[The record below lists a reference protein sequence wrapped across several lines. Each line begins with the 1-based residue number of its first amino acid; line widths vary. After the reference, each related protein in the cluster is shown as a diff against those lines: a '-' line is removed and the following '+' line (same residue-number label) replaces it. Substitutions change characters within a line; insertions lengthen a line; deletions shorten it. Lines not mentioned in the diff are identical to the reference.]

1 MVKKKAIIVDVDDT
15 LTLEPFYDD
24 LPQNSN
30 REEWDLYHQRRNF
43 YSPDL
48 YKPLYNMIEMIQGYI
63 ENNGTS
69 SVIFLTSREDTHNGV
84 IRENTLKFINNVFRF
99 TKFWD
104 KLDIQLFMRK
114 ENDFSP
120 SPLVKEQYLI
130 NEILPNYSV
139 ELAIDDDS
147 SNCEMFEKY
156 NILAIQPHVKG
167 LKKCLK
173 K

>member
-1 MVKKKAIIVDVDDT
+1 MAKKEAIIVDIDDAIA
-15 LTLEPFYDD
+15 LEPFYDD

-43 YSPDL
+43 YNPNL
-48 YKPLYNMIEMIQGYI
+48 YKPIYSMVAMIQGYI
-63 ENNGTS
+63 ENSGTS

-84 IRENTLKFINNVFRF
+84 IRDNTLKFIHNTFRF
-99 TKFWD
+99 TKFWN

-120 SPLVKEQYLI
+120 SSLVKEQYLI
-130 NEILPNYSV
+130 NEILPKYCV

-156 NILAIQPHVKG
+156 NILVIQPHVKG
-167 LKKCLK
+167 LKQCLK